1 MTRQTR
7 RSQRTVHTPLDHTQ
21 SISNENLDQIALAT
35 HQSTNPQSQSDGQ
48 DMNKSIQPIPGI
60 RSE

>member
-7 RSQRTVHTPLDHTQ
+7 RSQRSGHAPLDHTQ
-21 SISNENLDQIALAT
+21 SISDENLNQIALAMR
-35 HQSTNPQSQSDGQ
+35 QSTNPQSQSDSQ
-48 DMNKSIQPIPGI
+48 DVNKSIQPISGV

>member
-7 RSQRTVHTPLDHTQ
+7 RSQRSGHAPLHHTQ
-21 SISNENLDQIALAT
+21 SISDENLNQIALAMR
-35 HQSTNPQSQSDGQ
+35 QSTNPQSQSDSQ
-48 DMNKSIQPIPGI
+48 DVNKSIQPISGV